1 MQLERVSGIVRLV
14 LGDAVLLSLDVS
26 DGHLINLT
34 MLINVGIF
42 QLFVKLQ
49 AKSLD

>member
-26 DGHLINLT
+26 DGHLTNLT
-34 MLINVGIF
+34 MLIDIEIC
-42 QLFVKLQ
+42 QLLKESSHF
-49 AKSLD
+49 